1 MHCAWGK
8 FPTGLIILRVCPKTN
23 RDSPYIL
30 NMVNTT
36 IKNCFVSAGL
46 LLLVYIFYIA

>member
-8 FPTGLIILRVCPKTN
+8 CPTGLTILRVCPKKN
-23 RDSPYIL
+23 GDSPYIL
-30 NMVNTT
+30 NMVNRA
-36 IKNCFVSAGL
+36 IKNCFVSTGL